1 MRNHTK
7 SCLQQEAPT
16 KGRTSEGRDGAG
28 KREGQTIKKK
38 GVIHCFTKRIRV
50 AKQKKGLDMGKKGEE
65 EPSDQ
70 SGGLCKGPDEGS
82 AVEEP
87 ASQDTS

>member
-1 MRNHTK
+1 MGLER
-7 SCLQQEAPT
+7 
-16 KGRTSEGRDGAG
+16 GRD
-28 KREGQTIKKK
+28 RQLKKK
-38 GVIHCFTKRIRV
+38 GVIRCFTKRIRV
-50 AKQKKGLDMGKKGEE
+50 AKQKKGLDVGKKGEE

-70 SGGLCKGPDEGS
+70 SGGLCKGPDESS